1 MNSLAAHLLDQLT
14 QMPAASRYRVAYSGG
29 CDSHVLLQALAGLR
43 EQLAAPLEA
52 IHINHRLSDQADDW
66 AEHCRRI
73 CAALELPLAE
83 VTVHA
88 HPRLGESPEA
98 AAREARYNAWRELLQ
113 AGEGLLLAQHQDDQ
127 AETLLLQLLRGSGPK
142 GLAAM
147 PPVIDFAAGWLG
159 RPLLGQSRAALR
171 RYAREQGLEW
181 IEDPSN
187 FDTDLDRNYLRHEL
201 LPVLQARWPSASLTL
216 SRAAR
221 HQAEAGQLLEELA
234 AQDYILCQSE
244 HAECL
249 RLAPLQA
256 LSPARQRNLL
266 RYWLASV
273 RQLPLPDSTH
283 LNRILDEVLYAAPDA
298 QPQVAWTGAQVRRY
312 ASELYALSTRP
323 APDCGDAGWHDWDPL
338 RQPRLTLA
346 GRVLEAEPAVGQ
358 GLSRQ
363 QVEAHGLQVGFRQ
376 GGEWCRPAG
385 RGHRHELKKL
395 LQEWR
400 VPPWQRAEIP
410 LIRIDEEIAQ
420 VVDYCLCEPYIAAED
435 EPGLLITLRDTAG
448 I

>member
-1 MNSLAAHLLDQLT
+1 MNSLAAHLLDQLA

-29 CDSHVLLQALAGLR
+29 CDSHVLLHALAGVR
-43 EQLAAPLEA
+43 EQLAAPLAA
-52 IHINHRLSDQADDW
+52 IHINHRLSEQAGAW

-73 CAALELPLAE
+73 CTALDIPLVE

-88 HPRLGESPEA
+88 HPGLGESPEA
-98 AAREARYNAWRELLQ
+98 AAREARYSAWRELLQ

-147 PPVIDFAAGWLG
+147 PPMTDFAAGWLG
-159 RPLLGQSRAALR
+159 RPLLGQSRAALC
-171 RYAREQGLEW
+171 RYAREQALDW

-187 FDTDLDRNYLRHEL
+187 LDTDLDRNYLRHEL
-201 LPVLQARWPSASLTL
+201 LPVLQARWPSAALTL

-221 HQAEAGQLLEELA
+221 HQGEAGQLLDELA
-234 AQDYILCQSE
+234 AQDYAHCQGE
-244 HAECL
+244 RADRL
-249 RLAPLQA
+249 RLGPLQA

-273 RQLPLPDSTH
+273 RQLPLPDSKH

-298 QPQVAWTGAQVRRY
+298 RPLVAWTGVEVRRY
-312 ASELYALSTRP
+312 AGELYALSTRP
-323 APDCGDAGWHDWDPL
+323 APGTGDLDWQLWDPL
-338 RQPRLTLA
+338 SQPRLVLA
-346 GRVLEAEPAVGQ
+346 GRVLEAEPSMGQ
-358 GLSRQ
+358 GLSRRQ
-363 QVEAHGLQVGFRQ
+363 IEAHGLQVGFRQ

-400 VPPWQRAEIP
+400 VPPWQRADIP
-410 LIRIDEEIAQ
+410 LIRIDGEIAQ
-420 VVDYCLCEPYIAAED
+420 VVNYCLCEPFVAGAD
-435 EPGLLITLRDTAG
+435 EPGLLITLRNTAG

>member
-1 MNSLAAHLLDQLT
+1 MNSLAAHLLDQLA
-14 QMPAASRYRVAYSGG
+14 QMPAASCYRVAYSGG

-43 EQLAAPLEA
+43 EQLAVPLEA

-73 CAALELPLAE
+73 CTALELPLAE

-147 PPVIDFAAGWLG
+147 PAVTEFAAGWLG

-171 RYAREQGLEW
+171 RYAGEQGLEW

-201 LPVLQARWPSASLTL
+201 LPILQARWPSASLTL

-221 HQAEAGQLLEELA
+221 HQGEASQLLEDLA
-234 AQDYILCQSE
+234 AQDYAPCQGE
-244 HAECL
+244 HADCL

-298 QPQVAWTGAQVRRY
+298 QPRVAWTGVEVRRY
-312 ASELYALSTRP
+312 AGQLYALSTRS
-323 APDCGDAGWHDWDPL
+323 APITTGWQHWNPL
-338 RQPRLTLA
+338 SQPRLELA
-346 GRVLEAEPAVGQ
+346 GQILQAEPSVGQ
-358 GLSRQ
+358 GLSCRQ
-363 QVEAHGLQVGFRQ
+363 IEAHGLQVGFRQ

-395 LQEWR
+395 LQEWQ
-400 VPPWQRAEIP
+400 VPPWQRADIP
-410 LIRIDEEIAQ
+410 LIRIAGEIAQ
-420 VVDYCLCEPYIAAED
+420 VVDYCVCEPFVAGAD
-435 EPGLLITLRDTAG
+435 EPGLLITKRDAG